1 MLLDQRRARN
11 AASGAEIA
19 ALVDRARNWPGG
31 IFEKDVTRALRLGSA
46 AVGERRK
53 GELRALAH
61 QREPHVDHL
70 DRLVGRMVRVALVV
84 ERIECLPDPG
94 ARAGDELL
102 ARDRDRQRK
111 FLADIAEVEMRLPLG
126 ARRMAQAR

>member
-19 ALVDRARNWPGG
+19 AFVDRERNWPGG
-31 IFEKDVTRALRLGSA
+31 IVEKDVTRALRPGSA

-53 GELRALAH
+53 GELRALAQ

-70 DRLVGRMVRVALVV
+70 DRLVGRMVRVALLV
-84 ERIECLPDPG
+84 ERIERL
-94 ARAGDELL
+94 ANRSAMAGDELL
-102 ARDRDRQRK
+102 ARDRKAFD
-111 FLADIAEVEMRLPLG
+111 A
-126 ARRMAQAR
+126 